1 MTGFGQ
7 SINMVYGNMTMR
19 SKIDW
24 LKDPSLKQNITQRSF
39 EFPLDKNIL
48 TKHTSYLNMAILITC
63 ALGLPGNLLLIA
75 VYVRKMTTS
84 TRVYMFALA
93 VADSAV
99 CVCGIVL
106 TTSLSLFIPR
116 GVTFYVFDTMISFSM
131 FLLVFVS
138 IQRLMAVR
146 RPHSFNVKAQRAM
159 IVLVIIAAISV
170 AHTTVATVAQILM
183 YRQFTHVFLWGTI
196 CVCVLIMITCY
207 SLVVAS
213 IVKRARISS
222 NRIGVLNVMVLSEP
236 GPCTSVSCIATEMSR
251 MQNGV
256 SIISGSSTS
265 TDMVGTNQTGATQT
279 KTYKNILLLLV
290 ITFVFIACWLP
301 HWLTGLGISV
311 PEELRRIFI
320 LNSVVNPFI
329 YGVASAMFQQ
339 DLHQFYGQTRVTLS
353 GCFH

>member
-1 MTGFGQ
+1 DMD
-7 SINMVYGNMTMR
+7 SWNMSYMNEF
-19 SKIDW
+19 IW
-24 LKDPSLKQNITQRSF
+24 LNDSSLDYDGTNKFF
-39 EFPLDKNIL
+39 EFPVDENIP
-48 TKHTSYLNMAILITC
+48 TKHTSYLNIAILITC

-146 RPHSFNVKAQRAM
+146 RPHSFNEKAQRSM
-159 IVLVIIAAISV
+159 IVLVIIAAISM
-170 AHTTVATVAQILM
+170 AHTTVATVAQLLM
-183 YRQFTHVFLWGTI
+183 HITFKQVFLWGTI
-196 CVCVLIMITCY
+196 CVCVLIVITCY
-207 SLVVAS
+207 SLVAAT
-213 IVKRARISS
+213 ILKRARTSS
-222 NRIGVLNVMVLSEP
+222 NHINVMVLSEP
-236 GPCTSVSCIATEMSR
+236 GPSTSISCNATEMSP

-256 SIISGSSTS
+256 SIISFSATS
-265 TDMVGTNQTGATQT
+265 TDMVGTNQIDATQT
-279 KTYKNILLLLV
+279 KTYNNVLLLFV
-290 ITFVFIACWLP
+290 ITVFFIACWLP

-329 YGVASAMFQQ
+329 YIVASVMFRE
-339 DLHQFYGQTRVTLS
+339 DLRQFYSQTRVTLS
-353 GCFH
+353 ACFH